1 MVIRRSAFTANGLS
15 VLRTPFEGVGLALS
29 AARQHRPGISGRLGS
44 GRNTWNVNAH
54 SVCVYGDG
62 GMHSEIE

>member
-1 MVIRRSAFTANGLS
+1 MIWRSVSIANGLS
-15 VLRTPFEGVGLALS
+15 GLRMPSPGAGLALS
-29 AARQHRPGISGRLGS
+29 AARLHLHGISGRLGL

-62 GMHSEIE
+62 GMHSD